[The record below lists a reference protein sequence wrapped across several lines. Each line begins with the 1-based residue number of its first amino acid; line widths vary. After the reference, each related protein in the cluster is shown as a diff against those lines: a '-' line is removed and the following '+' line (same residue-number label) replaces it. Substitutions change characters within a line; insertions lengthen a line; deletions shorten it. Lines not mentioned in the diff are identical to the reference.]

1 MDQINQVQLA
11 IAAGRTTTIERL
23 TRDATADFV
32 ENWKSAKM
40 QQGRMWDFINTVA
53 VYSGLE
59 IIKQHDIQAGHSHRL
74 FWSDRQTTFLWTI
87 NLNIM

>member
-1 MDQINQVQLA
+1 MDQINQVKLA

-23 TRDATADFV
+23 TQDATADFV

-53 VYSGLE
+53 VCSAIE
-59 IIKQHDIQAGHSHRL
+59 IMNMISRLDTAIGL